1 METRDWTILKVLHE
15 EKNITR
21 TAELLYVSQ
30 PAMTK
35 RLKQIESEFG
45 VEIVHRSKR
54 GVHFTPQ
61 GEYLAKCAGN
71 ILKQLQKIQN
81 NLENM
86 QDSIEGTLRIGAS
99 NFITRHKLPEILAGF
114 KKEYPKVNFQVTNGW
129 SNDIFDLIAN
139 QDVHVAFVR
148 GDYDW
153 QSNKELYLEET
164 ICIISAEPIEFSDLP
179 KLQRIE
185 YNKDYKLNELIND
198 WWWGHYSEP
207 PQVCMKVDRSDI
219 CREMVVKGL
228 GYAIL
233 PSLVV
238 EKEKNIYKVD
248 LSDIHGNL
256 MKRKTWLFYHQ
267 ETLEL
272 KLVKAFVDFVKAYQI
287 Q

>member
-15 EKNITR
+15 EKNITK

-35 RLKQIESEFG
+35 RLKQIEREFG

-129 SNDIFDLIAN
+129 SNDIFSLIAN

-164 ICIISAEPIEFSDLP
+164 ICIISAEPIELSDLP

-272 KLVKAFVDFVKAYQI
+272 KLVKTFVDFVKAYQMR
-287 Q
+287 